1 MRPPR
6 TGLHLIRRSSR
17 PAAAGTVVAAAL
29 EGAGSGSGG
38 DDARCNAPRTRQ
50 GSAARDPVLR
60 SGSGR
65 AVRGAVSRR
74 GARRSHSPEV
84 RMVACD
90 LAGVGFE
97 HRVEHRGVFRVPA
110 PDQESQLLQPLTE
123 VHRQVPGLLGD
134 PAAGRVGRHA
144 GDMQLPGRMPAK
156 ISTYKRLSST
166 CRCAGSHRRLSGAP
180 VPDRQELTPGRAATP
195 RRGAGPCQLQDFPPG
210 RVRDRV
216 TEPVKLAL
224 DPAVT
229 SARVCPGH
237 RNDEL
242 LDRRSGRWAAAGRRW
257 G

>member
-1 MRPPR
+1 MPGVTRRVLAKDPPR
-6 TGLHLIRRSSR
+6 VTRSY
-17 PAAAGTVVAAAL
+17 
-29 EGAGSGSGG
+29 
-38 DDARCNAPRTRQ
+38 DQ
-50 GSAARDPVLR
+50 DPV
-60 SGSGR
+60 GQF
-65 AVRGAVSRR
+65 AVQCPGEA
-74 GARRSHSPEV
+74 
-84 RMVACD
+84 
-90 LAGVGFE
+90 LADRIRPRCAWGVLMISLASASNT
-97 HRVEHRGVFRVPA
+97 RVEHRGVFRVPV
-110 PDQESQLLQPLTE
+110 PDQESQLLQPRTE

-144 GDMQLPGRMPAK
+144 GDMQVPGRMPAK

>member
-166 CRCAGSHRRLSGAP
+166 CRCAGSHSGRYAAARGRSGGSYRTRGIWRRSTAFSW
-180 VPDRQELTPGRAATP
+180 
-195 RRGAGPCQLQDFPPG
+195 RR
-210 RVRDRV
+210 
-216 TEPVKLAL
+216 
-224 DPAVT
+224 T
-229 SARVCPGH
+229 SNSVS
-237 RNDEL
+237 
-242 LDRRSGRWAAAGRRW
+242 LDRSRRNSTTSRPSTERTIT
-257 G
+257 